1 MKRFYREVAIEQ
13 HGSGWRVT
21 LDGRPIKT
29 AGSRL
34 QVVPAAALAEALAV
48 EWAGQNDTIDPTRFV
63 LRDMAD
69 YAIDVVATGRAE
81 VQRAIV
87 AFAESDTLCYRGDPD
102 EALWAHQQQ
111 RWDPLLTAAE
121 RRWDVHFVRVCG
133 IIHRPQPPETLT
145 RLAAVVAAQDDF
157 TLAAL
162 HTLTS
167 LAASLVLGLAA
178 LETDADIPALWAAA
192 HVEEDWQA
200 ELWGRDEEAMSRQ
213 AQRGTIFAAAADLV
227 RLLRTGRPVPTGI
240 TDPPNRPLAPPH
252 R

>member
-1 MKRFYREVAIEQ
+1 MKRFYREVATAQ

-29 AGSRL
+29 AGSRA
-34 QVVPAAALAEALAV
+34 QIVPSLALATALAA
-48 EWAGQNDTIDPTRFV
+48 EWDGQDDTIDPTRFV

-69 YAIDVVATGRAE
+69 YAIDVVATGRGE
-81 VQRAIV
+81 VQRAILG
-87 AFAESDTLCYRGDPD
+87 FAESDTLCYRGDPD

-111 RWDPLLTAAE
+111 QWEPLLTAAE
-121 RRWDVHFVRVCG
+121 SRWDIYFVRVCG

-145 RLAAVVAAQDDF
+145 RLAAVVAALDDF

-178 LETDADIPALWAAA
+178 LEADADIPALWAAA

-200 ELWGRDEEAMSRQ
+200 ALWGRDEEAAARQ
-213 AQRGTIFAAAADLV
+213 MQRGVLFTAAAEFV
-227 RLLRTGRPVPTGI
+227 RLLRVAG
-240 TDPPNRPLAPPH
+240 
-252 R
+252 

>member
-1 MKRFYREVAIEQ
+1 MKRFYRDVATEQ
-13 HGSGWRVT
+13 FGAGWRVT

-29 AGSRL
+29 AGSRP
-34 QVVPAAALAEALAV
+34 QIVPSAALARALAA
-48 EWAGQNDTIDPTRFV
+48 EWAGQDDTIDPARFV

-69 YAIDVVATGRAE
+69 YAIDVAATGRN
-81 VQRAIV
+81 VQHAIL

-111 RWDPLLTAAE
+111 QWEPLLTAAE
-121 RRWDVHFVRVCG
+121 SRWDIHFVRVCG
-133 IIHRPQPPETLT
+133 IIHRPQPPETLA

-178 LETDADIPALWAAA
+178 LESDADVPALWAAA

-200 ELWGRDEEAMSRQ
+200 ELWGRDEEAMARQ
-213 AQRGTIFAAAADLV
+213 TQRGAIFAAAAEFV
-227 RLLRTGRPVPTGI
+227 RLLR
-240 TDPPNRPLAPPH
+240 AA
-252 R
+252 

>member
-1 MKRFYREVAIEQ
+1 MKRFYRDVATEQ
-13 HGSGWRVT
+13 FGAGWRVM

-29 AGSRL
+29 AGSRP
-34 QVVPAAALAEALAV
+34 QIVPSAALARALAA
-48 EWAGQNDTIDPTRFV
+48 EWAGQDDTIDPARCV

-69 YAIDVVATGRAE
+69 YAIDVAATGRD
-81 VQRAIV
+81 VQRAIL

-111 RWDPLLTAAE
+111 QWEPLLTAAE
-121 RRWDVHFVRVCG
+121 SRWDIHFVRVCG
-133 IIHRPQPPETLT
+133 IIHRPQPPETLA

-178 LETDADIPALWAAA
+178 LESDADVPALWAAA

-200 ELWGRDEEAMSRQ
+200 ELWGRDEEAMARQ
-213 AQRGTIFAAAADLV
+213 TQRGAIFAAAAEFV
-227 RLLRTGRPVPTGI
+227 RLLR
-240 TDPPNRPLAPPH
+240 AA
-252 R
+252 

>member
-1 MKRFYREVAIEQ
+1 MKRFYREVTTEM

-29 AGSRL
+29 AGTRP
-34 QVVPAAALAEALAV
+34 QIVPTAALAEALAS
-48 EWAGQNDTIDPTRFV
+48 EWAQQGETIDPARFV

-81 VQRAIV
+81 VSRAIL
-87 AFAESDTLCYRGDPD
+87 AFAQSDTLCYRGDPD

-111 RWDPLLTAAE
+111 QWEPLLTTAE
-121 RRWDVHFVRVCG
+121 ARWDIHFVRVCG
-133 IIHRPQPPETLT
+133 IIHRPQPAETLA
-145 RLAAVVAAQDDF
+145 RLATVVAAQDDF

-178 LETDADIPALWAAA
+178 LEPDADIAGLWAAA

-200 ELWGRDEEAMSRQ
+200 ELWGRDDEAMARQ
-213 AQRGTIFAAAADLV
+213 AQRGVTFEAASRFV
-227 RLLRTGRPVPTGI
+227 RLL
-240 TDPPNRPLAPPH
+240 
-252 R
+252 